1 MTQADAST
9 AAAPSAT
16 ARPIRRHR
24 SEGAMKG
31 HTTSGTKARYP
42 VS

>member
-1 MTQADAST
+1 MTQAEASA

-16 ARPIRRHR
+16 ARPSRRQR
-24 SEGAMKG
+24 SDGEMKG